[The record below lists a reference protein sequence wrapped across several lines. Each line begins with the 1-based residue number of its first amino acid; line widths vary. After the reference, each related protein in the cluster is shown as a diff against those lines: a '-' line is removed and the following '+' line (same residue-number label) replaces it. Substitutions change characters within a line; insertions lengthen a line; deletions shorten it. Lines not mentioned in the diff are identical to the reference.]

1 MTGMT
6 ALRTAART
14 YSYRSVIRHLNSS
27 RTKIGEKCK
36 LQFDKNACVSQLSS
50 VLSEGAD
57 LPGSSLLHGD
67 AMAPFNPSD
76 LKAKLTAKDCNHDPL
91 HEMEDVRVVSPWQ
104 PVAARGSRRILE
116 ATRIVAV
123 GKKATASRERT

>member
-14 YSYRSVIRHLNSS
+14 YSYRSVMRHLNSS

-36 LQFDKNACVSQLSS
+36 LQFDKNACVSQLSGI
-50 VLSEGAD
+50 LSESAD
-57 LPGSSLLHGD
+57 LPGSSLPPGD

>member
-27 RTKIGEKCK
+27 RTKPGEKCK

>member
-27 RTKIGEKCK
+27 RTKPGEKCK

-50 VLSEGAD
+50 VLSESAD
-57 LPGSSLLHGD
+57 LPGSSLLPGH